1 MDGDLPTV
9 RPSPSF
15 DTRYSFELDFQR
27 HRFEINQHPVA
38 NVMPVLLKSGQSA
51 SREEVVEEMKDSRSI
66 LHHWCRSTVIPEN
79 RTSMFCDQ
87 FRPRSHHILPI
98 YPWTT

>member
-15 DTRYSFELDFQR
+15 YTRYSFELDFQR

-66 LHHWCRSTVIPEN
+66 LHHWCRSTVIP
-79 RTSMFCDQ
+79 
-87 FRPRSHHILPI
+87 
-98 YPWTT
+98 